1 MAQHLLIDWIDIKAN
16 DSNRINTH
24 NLIISQKVSTMR
36 KIQLIHNCTNLSFT
50 SIVTL
55 FAVIITAAVAFGHGG
70 KHSDQFTHL
79 QALQKATEL
88 FDQLVT
94 KGKLD
99 ENWETDLQNV
109 TLSKRHHKG
118 KEEIVVAFQRTTGN
132 PTHVYIFFTTEGK
145 YAGSNF
151 TGE

>member
-1 MAQHLLIDWIDIKAN
+1 
-16 DSNRINTH
+16 
-24 NLIISQKVSTMR
+24 MR
-36 KIQLIHNCTNLSFT
+36 NIQLIRNCANLSFT
-50 SIVTL
+50 LIVTL
-55 FAVIITAAVAFGHGG
+55 FAVIIAAAVAFGHGG

-79 QALQKATEL
+79 QALQKATQL
-88 FDQLVT
+88 FDELVT

-99 ENWETDLQNV
+99 ENWETGLQNV
-109 TLSKRHHKG
+109 ALSKRHNKG
-118 KEEIVVAFQRTTGN
+118 KEEIVVAFQRATGD